1 MELGGQQTFD
11 RLEEESSTMT
21 IGKLLVYA
29 KAYKMFNDKITKE
42 LLIQRFLKLFLS
54 FAGVRGNCSQGLCTP
69 FAEVLTVFL
78 YQEVSVVYQVAVEL
92 A

>member
-42 LLIQRFLKLFLS
+42 LLIQRFRKISDGKRAMNF
-54 FAGVRGNCSQGLCTP
+54 
-69 FAEVLTVFL
+69 
-78 YQEVSVVYQVAVEL
+78 
-92 A
+92 